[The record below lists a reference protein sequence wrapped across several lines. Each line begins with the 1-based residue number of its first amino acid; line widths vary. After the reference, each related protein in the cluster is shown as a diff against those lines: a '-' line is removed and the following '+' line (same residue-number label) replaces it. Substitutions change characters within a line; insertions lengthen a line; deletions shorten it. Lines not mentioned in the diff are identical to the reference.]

1 MDNRV
6 FRLGELA
13 EEVEGQVFGDPEL
26 VLSSI
31 TSLELAGPEDLSFL
45 RDPAQVA
52 MAVASKAMAL
62 LVPVGVRVPGK
73 SLLEVKDPALVA
85 AQLARKFL
93 PSVRRPAGIHPT
105 AVIEDGAEVSPEAH
119 VGPYVVVGGGSILEA
134 GVDLHPGVVV
144 GKDCQIGADST
155 LYPHAVLYD
164 GTRLGPGTIIHAGA
178 VLGSDGFGY
187 VSRGSTHHKVPQ
199 VGRVVVEAE
208 VEIGANAAIDRATF
222 GETRIGAGSKID
234 NLVQVG
240 HNVTIGKSCMLCGQ
254 SGIAGSARLGHGV
267 VLAGQAGSAGHLTI
281 GDGVQ
286 VAAKGAVLQTVE
298 KGRKVGG
305 IPAVEL
311 RQWQRQVFGIQKLP
325 EILRRLRA
333 VEKALA
339 RQEEE

>member
-1 MDNRV
+1 MENRF

-13 EEVEGQVFGDPEL
+13 EEVGGQVFGDPEL
-26 VLSSI
+26 ALSSM

-52 MAVASKAMAL
+52 LASQSKAIAL
-62 LVPVGVRVPGK
+62 LVPLGVRVPGK
-73 SLLEVKDPALVA
+73 SLLEVEDPALAA
-85 AQLARKFL
+85 AQLARKFS
-93 PSVRRPAGIHPT
+93 PPAKRPAGIHPT
-105 AVIEDGAEVSPEAH
+105 AVVEDGAVVSPKAH
-119 VGPYVVVGGGSILEA
+119 VGPYVVVGAGSVVEA
-134 GVDLHPGVVV
+134 GVELHPGVVV
-144 GKDCQIGADST
+144 GRACQIGADSI
-155 LYPHAVLYD
+155 LFPHAVLYD
-164 GTRLGPGTIIHAGA
+164 GTRLGPETILHAGV

-199 VGRVVVEAE
+199 IGRVVVEAE
-208 VEIGANAAIDRATF
+208 VEIGANTAIDRGTF

-240 HNVTIGKSCMLCGQ
+240 HNVTTGKACMLCGQ

-298 KGRKVGG
+298 KGQKVGG

-311 RQWQRQVFGIQKLP
+311 RQWQRQVFGSQKLP

-333 VEKALA
+333 LEKALA